1 MTPGRILPTLGLLG
15 LLLAACGEPEAEPP
29 PPLPALATPVSLLR
43 LPQEG
48 GYATVWSPDSLRA
61 LEWRSDAPIPPIEAI
76 LGADLDDQI
85 VYLHEGD
92 GDVAG
97 LDLESGTVRPLL
109 PQARVPT
116 AGPDGALFAVVEGR
130 IVRLAQRRVHPY
142 RSEVTGQ
149 IDRLFGTLNGQVTVF
164 TTADSVRMALVG
176 PDRAGVP
183 RAVPAGSVVG
193 ASPWGDQVAVVAGD
207 EITLHDATERGSS
220 HRIAVPSGTEALRY
234 SASGHR
240 IYLVGRRPT
249 IDILDRFTRK
259 RLPPIT
265 IPGPARDLRSDF
277 SGRWLLVRPAGL
289 DSVWVVDAASG
300 RHVTTVA
307 TVWDADLPLVTGGST
322 LLIRSAEGSVA
333 SLDIGV
339 APPRET
345 GRIADAGAD
354 LWMAIRWLPRA
365 LRGSAIAAA
374 ETALVAQDSSLVL
387 PPAET
392 VEVSADARIFL
403 QISSSR
409 NPEWAR
415 ALARQVTSLG
425 FPATVAV
432 PKSRDD
438 GYRVIVGPYP
448 SRDAA
453 EEAGRRL
460 GRPYFVLTRDP

>member
-1 MTPGRILPTLGLLG
+1 MTPGRLLGSLG
-15 LLLAACGEPEAEPP
+15 LLLAACGEPETEPP

-43 LPQEG
+43 LPRDG
-48 GYATVWSPDSLRA
+48 GYATVWSPDSLRS
-61 LEWRSDAPIPPIEAI
+61 LEWRSDAPIPPVEAI
-76 LGADLDDQI
+76 PGADLDDQL
-85 VYLHEGD
+85 VYLHDEN
-92 GDVAG
+92 GDVIG

-109 PQARVPT
+109 PGARVPT
-116 AGPDGALFAVVEGR
+116 AGPDGALFASVEGR
-130 IVRLAQRRVHPY
+130 VVRLAQRRVHPY
-142 RSEVTGQ
+142 RSEVTGE
-149 IDRLFGTLNGQVTVF
+149 INRLFGTLNGQVTVV

-176 PDRAGVP
+176 PDRAGAP
-183 RAVPAGSVVG
+183 RSIPAGSVVG
-193 ASPWGDQVAVVAGD
+193 ASPWGDQVAIVAGD
-207 EITLHDATERGSS
+207 ELTLHDANERGSS
-220 HRIAVPSGTEALRY
+220 HRVTVPSGTEALRY

-240 IYLVGRRPT
+240 IYLVGRRPVV
-249 IDILDRFTRK
+249 DILDRFTRK
-259 RLPPIT
+259 QLAPIAL
-265 IPGPARDLRSDF
+265 PGPARDLRTDF
-277 SGRWLLVRPAGL
+277 SGRWLLVRPVSV

-307 TVWDADLPLVTGGST
+307 TEWDVDLPLLTGGST
-322 LLIRSAEGSVA
+322 LLVRGKDGSVA
-333 SLDIGV
+333 SLDLGV

-374 ETALVAQDSSLVL
+374 ETALVAQDSGLVL
-387 PPAET
+387 PQSEAVDGP
-392 VEVSADARIFL
+392 ADARVFL

-432 PKSRDD
+432 PESRDD
-438 GYRVIVGPYP
+438 GYRVVVGPYS
-448 SRDAA
+448 SREAA

-460 GRPYFVLTRDP
+460 GRPYFVLTRDR